1 MGPLS
6 GLQIVE
12 FAGIG
17 PGPFCGALMA
27 DLGADVLRVDR
38 TTPAQL
44 GLPLEPQFDPLSRG
58 RSSVCVDLKQ
68 AGAADFVLELVAK
81 ADGLIEGFRPGVM
94 ERLGLGPDPCL
105 ASNPRLVYGRITG
118 WGQDG
123 PMANE
128 VGHDINYIALSGALA
143 AIGPANHKPVPPL
156 NLVGDYGGGGMFLAF
171 GMLAA
176 MMEAKH
182 SGKGQ
187 VVDAAMSEGAA
198 YLTMPLFGWR
208 GAGFWDAPRGENL
221 LDGGAPWYDTYQT
234 KDERWISVGAVE
246 SKFYAQLLV
255 ALGVDAAQLPDRD
268 DRDNW
273 PALRERFTAIFA
285 SRSRDEWCERFQGY
299 EACFAPVLE
308 AHELGSHPHHIE
320 RQAFIDVGGLV
331 QPAPAPRFSRTPA
344 APPRPARAAGEG
356 GLAALTRWGIDDA
369 RTQALRSAGVIELS

>member
-6 GLQIVE
+6 GLQIIE
-12 FAGIG
+12 LAGIG
-17 PGPFCGALMA
+17 PGPFCGALLA
-27 DLGADVLRVDR
+27 DMGADVLRVDR
-38 TTPAQL
+38 ATPSNL
-44 GLPLEPQFDPLSRG
+44 GLSLEPRFDPLGRG
-58 RSSVCVDLKQ
+58 RSSVCVDLKRD
-68 AGAADFVLELVAK
+68 GAADFVLDLVAG
-81 ADGLIEGFRPGVM
+81 ANGLIEGFRPGVM
-94 ERLGLGPDPCL
+94 ERLGLGPEPCL
-105 ASNPRLVYGRITG
+105 ARNPALVYGRITG

-123 PMANE
+123 PMANV

-143 AIGPANHKPVPPL
+143 SIGPANHKPIAPL

-176 MMEAKH
+176 MMETAR

-208 GAGFWDAPRGENL
+208 GSGMWNAPRGQNL

-234 KDERWISVGAVE
+234 GDGRWISIGAIE
-246 SKFYAQLLV
+246 TKFYVQLLD
-255 ALGVDAAQLPDRD
+255 ALDLDASEVPDRD

-273 PALRERFTAIFA
+273 PALRERFEEVFRT
-285 SRSRDEWCERFQGY
+285 RTRDQWCERFQGY

-308 AHELGSHPHHIE
+308 GDELARHPQHAARE
-320 RQAFIDVGGLV
+320 AFIDVGGLL

-344 APPRPARAAGEG
+344 ATPRPTRAPGEG
-356 GLAALTRWGIDDA
+356 GKEALARWGFSDS
-369 RTQALRSAGVIELS
+369 RVRELCDTGLIAAT

>member
-12 FAGIG
+12 LAGIG
-17 PGPFCGALMA
+17 PGPFCGALLA
-27 DLGADVLRVDR
+27 DLGADVLRIDR

-44 GLPLEPQFDPLSRG
+44 GLPLLPRFDPLSRG

-68 AGAADFVLELVAK
+68 AGAAAFVLQLIAK

-94 ERLGLGPDPCL
+94 ERLGLGPEPCL
-105 ASNPRLVYGRITG
+105 AANPRLVYGRITG

-143 AIGPANHKPVPPL
+143 AIGPANHKPIPPL

-176 MMEAKH
+176 LLEATR
-182 SGKGQ
+182 SGQGQ

-208 GAGFWDAPRGENL
+208 GAGLWNAPRGENL

-234 KDERWISVGAVE
+234 KDGRWISIGAIE
-246 SKFYAQLLV
+246 GKFYAQLLK
-255 ALGVDAAQLPDRD
+255 ALDVDATQLPDRD
-268 DRDNW
+268 VRDNW
-273 PALRERFTAIFA
+273 PQLRELFTAIFS
-285 SRSRDEWCERFQGY
+285 SRSRDEWCERFIGY

-308 AHELGSHPHHIE
+308 AHELGSHPHHIARE
-320 RQAFIDVGGLV
+320 ALIDVGGLV
-331 QPAPAPRFSRTPA
+331 QPAPAPRFSRTA
-344 APPRPARAAGEG
+344 AAAPRPARSPGQG
-356 GLAALTRWGIDDA
+356 GVAALARWGIDA
-369 RTQALRSAGVIELS
+369 QQTQELRDAGVIDLQ

>member
-12 FAGIG
+12 LAGIG
-17 PGPFCGALMA
+17 PGPFCGALLA
-27 DLGADVLRVDR
+27 DLGADVLRIDR

-44 GLPLEPQFDPLSRG
+44 GLPLEPRFDPLSRG

-68 AGAADFVLELVAK
+68 PGAAAFVLQLIAK

-94 ERLGLGPDPCL
+94 ERLGLGPEPCL
-105 ASNPRLVYGRITG
+105 AANPRLVYGRITG

-143 AIGPANHKPVPPL
+143 AIGPANHKPIPPL

-176 MMEAKH
+176 LLEATR
-182 SGKGQ
+182 SGQGQ

-208 GAGFWDAPRGENL
+208 GAGLWNAPRGENL

-234 KDERWISVGAVE
+234 KDGRWVSIGAIE
-246 SKFYAQLLV
+246 GKFYAQLLK
-255 ALGVDAAQLPDRD
+255 ALDVDATQLPDRD
-268 DRDNW
+268 IRDNW
-273 PALRERFTAIFA
+273 PQIRERFSAIFS
-285 SRSRDEWCERFQGY
+285 SRNRDEWCERFIGY

-308 AHELGSHPHHIE
+308 AHELGTHPHHVARE
-320 RQAFIDVGGLV
+320 AFIDVGGLV
-331 QPAPAPRFSRTPA
+331 QPAPAPRFSRTTA
-344 APPRPARAAGEG
+344 AAPRPARSPGEG
-356 GLAALTRWGIDDA
+356 GVAALARWGIDA
-369 RTQALRSAGVIELS
+369 QQTQDLRDAGVIELQ